1 MSFGRGNL
9 TFPLGSKKKATIFF
23 LVELDSQTG
32 ANVDLFVYYKSYQS
46 NVSKLDLLVGYE
58 YNTKNVRAKN
68 LKV

>member
-1 MSFGRGNL
+1 
-9 TFPLGSKKKATIFF
+9 
-23 LVELDSQTG
+23 VELDSQTG

-46 NVSKLDLLVGYE
+46 NISKLDLLVGYE